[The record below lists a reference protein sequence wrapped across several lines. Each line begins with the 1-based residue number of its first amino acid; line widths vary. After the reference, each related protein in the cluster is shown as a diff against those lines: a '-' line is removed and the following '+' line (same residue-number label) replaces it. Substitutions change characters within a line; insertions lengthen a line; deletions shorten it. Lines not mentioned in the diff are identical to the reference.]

1 MKNKIKN
8 IVWDWNGTIVNDA
21 GLFVDVMNGLLEEKK
36 LPLTTLSFYKKNFCF
51 PIEKYWKS
59 LGFSFTKQEFAI
71 LNNFF
76 ISEYKKRMFEPSL
89 HKGIKNLFL
98 LMGKKNKQ
106 FVLSASEQ
114 GLLNSSID
122 FYKLNRV
129 FSDCL
134 GVSNLNARGK
144 IALGKKLF
152 QKYNLKNKETL
163 FIGDTE
169 HDKEVSDSLGSKI
182 VLIAHGHVSFQRLKK
197 TKAPVVR
204 SVSELENFFFN
215 L

>member
-21 GLFVDVMNGLLEEKK
+21 PLFVDVMNGLLKTK
-36 LPLTTLSFYKKNFCF
+36 GLPVTTLNFYKKNFCF
-51 PIEKYWKS
+51 PIEKYWSS
-59 LGFSFTKQEFAI
+59 LGFSFTKQEFI
-71 LNNFF
+71 VLNNFF

-89 HKGIKNLFL
+89 HKGILDLVL
-98 LMGKKNKQ
+98 LMGGGNKQ

-114 GLLNSSID
+114 GLLNSSIE
-122 FYKLNRV
+122 FYKLNNV

-134 GVSNLNARGK
+134 GVNNLNARGK

-152 QKYNLKNKETL
+152 EQHGLKNNETL

-169 HDKEVSDSLGSKI
+169 HDKEVADSLGSQI
-182 VLIAHGHVSFQRLKK
+182 VLIAHGHVSFQKLKK
-197 TKAPVVR
+197 TKAPVVK
-204 SVSELENFFFN
+204 SVSELQSFFN